1 MYKVTAR
8 RLHQLTTAAADTSDL
23 AALNSVGLLA
33 VLCKYGCRGFINGRM
48 PCQAGAFTASLRE
61 LEQYPGCPGKV

>member
-8 RLHQLTTAAADTSDL
+8 RLHQLTTAGADTSDL
-23 AALNSVGLLA
+23 AVLNSVGLLD
-33 VLCKYGCRGFINGRM
+33 VLYKYDCQGFINGRK
-48 PCQAGAFTASLRE
+48 PCYAGAFTASLRE